1 MLATEWRR
9 DEMRFLIGLIV
20 GLLILPLAFLL
31 YALSGRMPVATAD
44 PPMPLEAQ
52 LAWAGLNARIRHEV
66 GNRDVSTFATSELV
80 SGADIYQ
87 KNCAMCHGLPGQAVP
102 PVGQGEF
109 PRPPQLFTVDGRVS
123 DDPAAVSYWKVKNGI
138 RLTGMPSFDKSLT
151 DMQMWQVTALVA
163 RADKLPPQA
172 LDALKPGPPV
182 VLVTAGAAN
191 QAVESPEP
199 VAH

>member
-1 MLATEWRR
+1 
-9 DEMRFLIGLIV
+9 MRFLIGLIV
-20 GLLILPLAFLL
+20 GLLILPLAFML
-31 YALSGRMPVATAD
+31 YAMSGRMPAATAD
-44 PPMPLEAQ
+44 APMPFEAT
-52 LAWAGLNARIRHEV
+52 LAGAGLYARIHREAP
-66 GNRDVSTFATSELV
+66 NRDVSNFATSELV

-123 DDPAAVSYWKVKNGI
+123 DDAAGISYWKVKNGI
-138 RLTGMPSFDKSLT
+138 RLTGMPSFEKSLT

-163 RADKLPPQA
+163 RADKLPPQVT
-172 LDALKPGPPV
+172 DALKPGPPI

-191 QAVESPEP
+191 PAETPP
-199 VAH
+199 PAH